1 MPYLNILIRF
11 FFSSRYRL
19 YYRFTSFSSTPQY
32 LPLTDPVHE
41 KALVVVVK
49 SIFIVVHDF
58 GVDEEEKKDFYLIF
72 ALVVHSA
79 DGVQV
84 TRLKLHHLL
93 AHLGE
98 VELPHFGVLGEVSL
112 VEAPLVI
119 FFVLVVIQQHQT
131 LLETYNIHPVT
142 FVLHLVDLYQ
152 LDDDAGQPPVHQLQ
166 QRGSQLI
173 QTSQQLIHELPP
185 LRFGVSN
192 AISKELTQTRCIFVL
207 FRAYAFMIYSNLFH
221 QFWIFYPKV
230 PA

>member
-58 GVDEEEKKDFYLIF
+58 GVDKEEQKDFYLIF

-84 TRLKLHHLL
+84 TRLELHHLL

-131 LLETYNIHPVT
+131 LLETYNTHPVY
-142 FVLHLVDLYQ
+142 L
-152 LDDDAGQPPVHQLQ
+152 
-166 QRGSQLI
+166 R
-173 QTSQQLIHELPP
+173 TSP
-185 LRFGVSN
+185 R
-192 AISKELTQTRCIFVL
+192 
-207 FRAYAFMIYSNLFH
+207 
-221 QFWIFYPKV
+221 
-230 PA
+230 